1 MANENLKF
9 KKYLKRIGKILLGLI
24 LLFFVL
30 VLIVR
35 TPWAQNAIVS
45 KVTNYISS
53 KTHTKVEVGKLYIT
67 FSGDIQIEGVYLEDV
82 KGDTLF
88 YSKSLQA
95 DIPIYPAI
103 FKNEISIDDVISK
116 GVVAKIN
123 RENNPT
129 LRS

>member
-30 VLIVR
+30 VLLVR

-82 KGDTLF
+82 
-88 YSKSLQA
+88 
-95 DIPIYPAI
+95 
-103 FKNEISIDDVISK
+103 
-116 GVVAKIN
+116 
-123 RENNPT
+123 
-129 LRS
+129 